1 MSFIVGDYA
10 EGIGKQSGKRNVV
23 LMRKRNVKRKK
34 IISAFYEKWNENPHG
49 GSIFHRSYIP
59 SKMSLTQERYTTA
72 TASGR
77 FFGAEGR

>member
-1 MSFIVGDYA
+1 MPKALGSNQG
-10 EGIGKQSGKRNVV
+10 SGNVV

-59 SKMSLTQERYTTA
+59 SKKSLTQERYTTA

>member
-1 MSFIVGDYA
+1 MSFIVVDYA
-10 EGIGKQSGKRNVV
+10 EGIGKQS
-23 LMRKRNVKRKK
+23 RKRNVKRKK

>member
-1 MSFIVGDYA
+1 MSFIVVDYA

-34 IISAFYEKWNENPHG
+34 IISAFYEKCFVRLLSEN
-49 GSIFHRSYIP
+49 ICLQLYIP
-59 SKMSLTQERYTTA
+59 HRKSLTQERYTTA